1 MIWQDHES
9 WQVIVL
15 RTQRIAHPTPS
26 SGKPWQ
32 LKARGLQQSRGAVD
46 AGLTDHIMNESHVV
60 DDRAQR
66 GGDFAEHLAGTSVR
80 LEVPERSHP
89 RSQTILEGFDLL
101 TEIAG
106 LPVALNQLGLVI
118 IEVEMTRRTRHEK
131 LDDPLGLGRM
141 MQATR
146 ELTRRGQRTISP
158 EERSQGEATQTAARL
173 PEKIAPAQRRLR
185 ERAMKWRSVAHRLI
199 DEGELVEVEKRPA
212 GSRQALL
219 AGENH

>member
-1 MIWQDHES
+1 MDKSQ
-9 WQVIVL
+9 
-15 RTQRIAHPTPS
+15 
-26 SGKPWQ
+26 
-32 LKARGLQQSRGAVD
+32 
-46 AGLTDHIMNESHVV
+46 VV
-60 DDRAQR
+60 DDRTQR
-66 GGDFAEHLAGTSVR
+66 GGDFAEHLAGTSVGP
-80 LEVPERSHP
+80 EVPEWSHP

-106 LPVALNQLGLVI
+106 LSVALNQLRFVI

-173 PEKIAPAQRRLR
+173 PEKVTLAQRGRCGG
-185 ERAMKWRSVAHRLI
+185 AMIRRSVAHRLI
-199 DEGELVEVEKRPA
+199 NEGELVEVEKRPA
-212 GSRQALL
+212 GSR
-219 AGENH
+219 

>member
-1 MIWQDHES
+1 
-9 WQVIVL
+9 
-15 RTQRIAHPTPS
+15 
-26 SGKPWQ
+26 
-32 LKARGLQQSRGAVD
+32 
-46 AGLTDHIMNESHVV
+46 
-60 DDRAQR
+60 
-66 GGDFAEHLAGTSVR
+66 
-80 LEVPERSHP
+80 
-89 RSQTILEGFDLL
+89 
-101 TEIAG
+101 
-106 LPVALNQLGLVI
+106 
-118 IEVEMTRRTRHEK
+118 MTRRTRHEK